1 MGNDQSIERARK
13 RLERAKAVFE
23 LAESRA
29 AARER
34 KIDMRRAVI
43 VGKLVLEAIKE
54 EKNLGVEGAP
64 AESLVVSLMRG
75 LRERDRALFSD
86 LMPPPPPPSLP
97 IFVLDDPAP
106 NVPF

>member
-1 MGNDQSIERARK
+1 MSKTESIERARERLARAK
-13 RLERAKAVFE
+13 TILER
-23 LAESRA
+23 AESRA
-29 AARER
+29 AERAR

-43 VGKLVLEAIKE
+43 VGRLVLEAIKE

-64 AESLVVSLMRG
+64 TESLVVSLMRG
-75 LRERDRALFSD
+75 LRERDRDLFSD